1 MQAIVWWTVPLVAFV
16 AAIVW
21 VSVANRPRPPVDPH
35 DSVAEHQRFRAAM
48 GRQVGSADPAADPAA
63 DPEVGPER
71 PPGTK
76 PDNPDDLR
84 GGRPESPPG
93 PGRPA
98 P

>member
-48 GRQVGSADPAADPAA
+48 GRQVGPADPVADPVADPAA
-63 DPEVGPER
+63 DPEVGPE
-71 PPGTK
+71 
-76 PDNPDDLR
+76 
-84 GGRPESPPG
+84 SPPD